1 MEDSFTRWP
10 FPVLVLGLAALVI
23 SLGTAAFASAATA
36 STPVMLHYSY
46 SFSGLVSND
55 ICSFPVT
62 IDGAVAIDEQ
72 QFFDRTGARTAI
84 DRHSVEQDTFS
95 ANGKS
100 LTGLPFTYNFFHPF
114 DANGNSTDAYLD
126 GGLEKV
132 RLPDGS
138 LFIAAGRVDLTGN
151 QPDFIVSPDN
161 GATVNLAG
169 FCAAL
174 A

>member
-1 MEDSFTRWP
+1 MAAIPSARAG
-10 FPVLVLGLAALVI
+10 PVALAV
-23 SLGTAAFASAATA
+23 SLGTAAFASAARA
-36 STPVMLHYSY
+36 GTPVMLHYTY
-46 SFSGLVSND
+46 SFTGIVSND
-55 ICSFPVT
+55 ICPFPLT
-62 IDGAVAIDEQ
+62 IDGSVAIDER
-72 QFFDRTGARTAI
+72 QFFDQSGARTAI

-100 LTGLPFTYNFFHPF
+100 LTGLPISYNVFHPF
-114 DANGNSTDAYLD
+114 NSDGNNTDVFTD
-126 GGLEKV
+126 GVLERV

-138 LFIAAGRVDLTGN
+138 LFISAGRVDFTGN
-151 QPDFIVSPDN
+151 GPDFTVTPDN